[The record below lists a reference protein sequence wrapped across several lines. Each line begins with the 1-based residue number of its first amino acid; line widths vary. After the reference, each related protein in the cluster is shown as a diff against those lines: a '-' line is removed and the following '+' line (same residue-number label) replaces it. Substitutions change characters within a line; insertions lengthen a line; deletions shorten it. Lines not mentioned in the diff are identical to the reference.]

1 MIRLDDIDARTRW
14 WLQDAPD
21 LGEPTLPSCDAEG
34 LLAGGPHP
42 FDLSAPESST
52 FFATADGFTRCVVGE
67 EPPREELDRLA
78 GGAVVSRLQTCA
90 VVLGTEVLRVWPHAW
105 STDHRLIVPA
115 AAGAPA
121 GTALDVGGPGP
132 VKWSVGAAMELSQGL
147 GVPVLVARRHVLL
160 PHGPWPQPAV
170 PVPPGVVDDATS
182 WRAPAAASYVPDTVP
197 DCAYP
202 SSADAGPPL
211 FDVAHD
217 AVARFY
223 ATSWGHTAC
232 LLDDADVAAFDH
244 PARIPMGYTNLY
256 LREKRAVVRAG
267 EVLRVWPRRFDR
279 ARPGPYG
286 EPSADEEYV
295 LTVGEVSWRPRS
307 DLGPE
312 PTMALALRAAVALSA
327 RGGVSVLVSRTLS
340 RQSWH

>member
-14 WLQDAPD
+14 WLQDPPD
-21 LGEPTLPSCDAEG
+21 LGEPTLPSCDPEG
-34 LLAGGPHP
+34 FLAGGPHP
-42 FDLSAPESST
+42 FDLSAPESRT

-67 EPPREELDRLA
+67 EPPREAFDRLA
-78 GGAVVSRLQTCA
+78 GGTVVSRLQTCA
-90 VVLGTEVLRVWPHAW
+90 VVLGAEVLRVWPHAW
-105 STDHRLIVPA
+105 STDYRLVVPA
-115 AAGAPA
+115 ADGAPA
-121 GTALDVGGPGP
+121 GTALDVGAPGP
-132 VKWSVGAAMELSQGL
+132 VKWSVGKAVALSGAL

-160 PHGPWPQPAV
+160 PHGPWPERALA
-170 PVPPGVVDDATS
+170 VPPGAVDDDTD
-182 WRAPAAASYVPDTVP
+182 WRGPAAASYVPDVVA

-217 AVARFY
+217 DVARFY
-223 ATSWGHTAC
+223 ATNHGHTAC
-232 LLDDADVAAFDH
+232 LFDDADVARFDD

-279 ARPGPYG
+279 VRHGGYG
-286 EPSADEEYV
+286 TPSADEQFA
-295 LTVGEVSWRPRS
+295 LTVGEATWRPRS

-312 PTMALALRAAVALSA
+312 PTMALALRAAVTLSA
-327 RGGVSVLVSRTLS
+327 RGGVSVLVSRTLDE
-340 RQSWH
+340 QSWH